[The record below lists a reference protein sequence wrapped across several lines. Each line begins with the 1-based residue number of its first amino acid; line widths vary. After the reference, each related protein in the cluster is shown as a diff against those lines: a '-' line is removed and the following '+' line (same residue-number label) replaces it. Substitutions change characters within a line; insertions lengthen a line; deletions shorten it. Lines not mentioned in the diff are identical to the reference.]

1 MSFFKKWREKRKEAK
16 RDTKEVKRPD
26 SSYDIY
32 NQNETLTLQAD
43 LNENLNSSISEKQK
57 LEITDTSLDVEV
69 KGKDKSRETKTRT
82 TEVKKTSTQSKTKTS
97 KDKEKKD
104 MAEKKGRNI
113 YYVSVRKDKNG
124 KKLGWEVKKENADK
138 ITKLCET
145 KEEAIEYVKEK
156 AGNQGS
162 TCIIRKL
169 DGSIEK
175 TMKFN
180 SK

>member
-1 MSFFKKWREKRKEAK
+1 MGFFKKWREKRKEAK
-16 RDTKEVKRPD
+16 QDSKEVKRPD

-32 NQNETLTLQAD
+32 NQSETLTLQAD

-57 LEITDTSLDVEV
+57 LEITDTSLDVEE
-69 KGKDKSRETKTRT
+69 KEEESKETKTRT
-82 TEVKKTSTQSKTKTS
+82 IEVKKTSAQSIKTS
-97 KDKEKKD
+97 RDKEKKED

-138 ITKLCET
+138 ITRLCET
-145 KEEAIEYVKEK
+145 KEEAIGYVKEK

-175 TMKFN
+175 TMKF
-180 SK
+180 SLK